1 MKGIILAVSIQKGN
15 GIISGD
21 DGKRYRFLLSSWYTE
36 QNPKQGLRVDF
47 DTTPEGEALDIY
59 QDISD
64 ISASPSSQLNPK
76 NRIIAAILAF
86 FLGAFGAHKFYLGY
100 SQAAIIM
107 LIVTLVS
114 SFLLIPNL
122 VIRIIAFIEF
132 ITYLTKSDQEFYDT
146 YLKNKKAWF

>member
-21 DGKRYRFLLSSWYTE
+21 DGKRYRFLLSSWYAE

-76 NRIIAAILAF
+76 NR
-86 FLGAFGAHKFYLGY
+86 
-100 SQAAIIM
+100 
-107 LIVTLVS
+107 
-114 SFLLIPNL
+114 N
-122 VIRIIAFIEF
+122 
-132 ITYLTKSDQEFYDT
+132 
-146 YLKNKKAWF
+146 

>member
-21 DGKRYRFLLSSWYTE
+21 DGKRYRFLLSSWYAE

-64 ISASPSSQLNPK
+64 ISASPSSKLNSK
-76 NRIIAAILAF
+76 NRGIAAILAF

-100 SQAAIIM
+100 S
-107 LIVTLVS
+107 
-114 SFLLIPNL
+114 
-122 VIRIIAFIEF
+122 
-132 ITYLTKSDQEFYDT
+132 
-146 YLKNKKAWF
+146 